1 MACSGVTRPSGP
13 PLRSWSPAGVKLGSG
28 REGKRLSASVTGVVF
43 DIRELTIHDGPGL
56 RTTVFLKGCPLRCA
70 WCHNPEGWSYDP
82 QVLRGPNGDRVAGRI
97 YRADELAT
105 ILNEQ
110 APLLADGGVSF
121 SGGEPLRQAFFL
133 EAVLERLEGLHVVLG
148 TTGFAPAEDFLRVVR
163 RCDLVLFDLKLMD
176 PEAHRRWTGVDN
188 WLILDNL
195 ERLADLGLAFLIR
208 VPLVPGVTDTEA
220 NLRAIARHVRE
231 LPGRPRVE
239 LLPYNQAAGG
249 KYAACGL
256 EWRPDYDETV
266 PCRTDLT
273 PFHELQVDARVL

>member
-1 MACSGVTRPSGP
+1 MG
-13 PLRSWSPAGVKLGSG
+13 
-28 REGKRLSASVTGVVF
+28 ASVTGVVF

-70 WCHNPEGWSYDP
+70 WCHNPEGWSPAP
-82 QVLRGPNGDRVAGRI
+82 QVLRGPNGDRVAGRS
-97 YRADELAT
+97 YQADELAAL
-105 ILNEQ
+105 LNRQ
-110 APLLADGGVSF
+110 APLLVDGGVNF
-121 SGGEPLRQAFFL
+121 SGGEPLMQAAFL

-148 TTGFAPAEDFLRVVR
+148 TSGFAPAEDFRRVVR

-188 WLILDNL
+188 RLILDNL
-195 ERLADLGLAFLIR
+195 ARLADLGLPYLIR
-208 VPLVPGVTDTEA
+208 TPLAPGATDTEA
-220 NLRAIARHVRE
+220 NLRAIARHARQ

-239 LLPYNQAAGG
+239 LLPYNRVAGG

-256 EWRPDYDETV
+256 ERRPDYDETV

-273 PFHELQVDARVL
+273 PFRELQLDARVL